1 MEVGEVQRQL
11 EKERFLLVGS
21 LHDLRDLQMEM
32 KLELEKIHPG
42 ASQEQMDVALA
53 HLARLDASTGSN
65 VADVAAA
72 VAAQLGGQ
80 LDAHAGKYEQLVR
93 DGLQLSCD
101 KMDRLE
107 KVLLENAGSNA
118 AMLAGKVDQ
127 HGALIAGTQ
136 ELHGAA
142 LAEIIAGN
150 KKILLALARKKEK
163 EKLEKL
169 KARKKEKEKLE
180 KLKSGV
186 QSSADSFEAQ
196 FEYAPC
202 TAEEW
207 DDNGILISGGV
218 MERSELG
225 EGSFATTYSMS
236 AINGA
241 TKGVE
246 SGQLV
251 AVKMVSSLHH
261 LVLDLVW

>member
-169 KARKKEKEKLE
+169 K
-180 KLKSGV
+180 SGV